1 MTEEIL
7 YEIESMGIPIQ
18 VIDKTNVRHL
28 RFGNSIRQSSINK
41 EKPFKL
47 QTKYTRDMAKVFDH
61 YRDIPETILVLG
73 LGAGTIPTYLY
84 HKFPKT
90 KIYVIEILPELK
102 EIASNYFSMPRN
114 ERLEVIIGDAYDYI
128 NVGVRRTALKETQI
142 KFDLIFMDVFGKNA
156 IPKKFRTEKFYAR
169 LYQLTS
175 ADGYVAFNTWVDPS
189 SYGNYI
195 RKLKGVFDTVIEE
208 CVPISGNHIAF
219 CK

>member
-7 YEIESMGIPIQ
+7 YEVESMGIPIQ

-41 EKPFKL
+41 KSPFKL
-47 QTKYTRDMAKVFDH
+47 QTKYTRDMMGVFGH

-73 LGAGTIPTYLY
+73 LGAGTIPSYLY
-84 HKFPKT
+84 HRFPNT

-102 EIASNYFSMPRN
+102 EIASDYFSMPRN
-114 ERLEVIIGDAYDYI
+114 ERLEIVIGDAYDYI
-128 NVGVRRTALKETQI
+128 KETQI
-142 KFDLIFMDVFGKNA
+142 QFDLIFMDVFSKNA
-156 IPKKFRTEKFYAR
+156 IPKKFRTEEFYTGLKR
-169 LYQLTS
+169 LIS
-175 ADGYVAFNTWVDPS
+175 ADGYVAFNTWVDWS

-195 RKLKGVFDTVIEE
+195 KKLKNVFDAVIEQS
-208 CVPISGNHIAF
+208 VPISGNHIAF

>member
-7 YEIESMGIPIQ
+7 YEVESMGIPIQ

-61 YRDIPETILVLG
+61 YKDIPENILVLG

-128 NVGVRRTALKETQI
+128 NVGVRRIALKETQI

-156 IPKKFRTEKFYAR
+156 IPKKFRTEKFYAG

-175 ADGYVAFNTWVDPS
+175 TDGYVAFNTWVDPS
-189 SYGNYI
+189 SYSNYI
-195 RKLKGVFDTVIEE
+195 RKLKNVFDVVIEQ
-208 CVPISGNHIAF
+208 CVPKSGNHIAF

>member
-7 YEIESMGIPIQ
+7 YETESMGIPIQ

-41 EKPFKL
+41 ERPFKL

-61 YRDIPETILVLG
+61 YKDIPETILILG
-73 LGAGTIPTYLY
+73 LGAGTIPSYLY
-84 HKFPKT
+84 HRFPKT

-102 EIASNYFSMPRN
+102 EIASDYFSMPRN
-114 ERLEVIIGDAYDYI
+114 ERLEIVIGDAYDYI
-128 NVGVRRTALKETQI
+128 METQI
-142 KFDLIFMDVFGKNA
+142 QFDLIFMDVFGKNT
-156 IPKKFRTEKFYAR
+156 IPKKFSTEKFYIG
-169 LYQLTS
+169 LSKLTS
-175 ADGYVAFNTWVDPS
+175 SAGYVAFNTWIDPS
-189 SYGNYI
+189 SYNNYI
-195 RKLKGVFDTVIEE
+195 RKLKTAFDTVIEE

>member
-7 YEIESMGIPIQ
+7 YEVESMGIPIQ

-41 EKPFKL
+41 KSPFKL

-61 YRDIPETILVLG
+61 YRDIPENILVLG
-73 LGAGTIPTYLY
+73 LGAGTIPSYLY
-84 HKFPKT
+84 HRFPKT
-90 KIYVIEILPELK
+90 KIYVVEILPELK

-142 KFDLIFMDVFGKNA
+142 KFDLIFMDVFSKNA
-156 IPKKFRTEKFYAR
+156 IPKKFSTEKFYAG

-175 ADGYVAFNTWVDPS
+175 TDGYVAFNTWIDPS
-189 SYGNYI
+189 SYSKYI
-195 RKLKGVFDTVIEE
+195 NKLQNVFDEVIEE

>member
-41 EKPFKL
+41 ANPFKL

-61 YRDIPETILVLG
+61 YIDIPETILILG
-73 LGAGTIPTYLY
+73 LGAGTIPSYLY
-84 HKFPKT
+84 HRFPKT
-90 KIYVIEILPELK
+90 KIYVVEILPELK
-102 EIASNYFSMPRN
+102 EIASDYFSMPRN
-114 ERLEVIIGDAYDYI
+114 ERLEIVIGDAYDYI
-128 NVGVRRTALKETQI
+128 METQI
-142 KFDLIFMDVFGKNA
+142 QFDLIFMDVFSKNT
-156 IPKKFRTEKFYAR
+156 IPKKFSTEKFYAG

-175 ADGYVAFNTWVDPS
+175 TDGYVAFNTWIDPS
-189 SYGNYI
+189 SYSKYI
-195 RKLKGVFDTVIEE
+195 NKLQNVFDVMIEE
-208 CVPISGNHIAF
+208 CVPKSGNHIAF

>member
-7 YEIESMGIPIQ
+7 YEVESMGIPIQ

-41 EKPFKL
+41 KSPFKL
-47 QTKYTRDMAKVFDH
+47 QTKYTRDMMGVFDH

-73 LGAGTIPTYLY
+73 LGAGTIPSYLY
-84 HKFPKT
+84 HRFPKT

-102 EIASNYFSMPRN
+102 EIASDYFSMPRN
-114 ERLEVIIGDAYDYI
+114 ERLEIIIGDAYDYI
-128 NVGVRRTALKETQI
+128 NVGGRRTALKETQI

-156 IPKKFRTEKFYAR
+156 IPKKFRTEKFYAG

-175 ADGYVAFNTWVDPS
+175 TDGYVAFNTWVDPS

>member
-7 YEIESMGIPIQ
+7 YEVESMGIPIQ

-41 EKPFKL
+41 KSPFKL

-73 LGAGTIPTYLY
+73 LGAGTIPSYLY
-84 HKFPKT
+84 HRFPNT

-102 EIASNYFSMPRN
+102 EIASDYFSMPRN
-114 ERLEVIIGDAYDYI
+114 ERLEIVIGDAYDYI
-128 NVGVRRTALKETQI
+128 KETQI
-142 KFDLIFMDVFGKNA
+142 QFDLIFMDVFSKNT
-156 IPKKFRTEKFYAR
+156 IPKKFSTEKFYAG

-175 ADGYVAFNTWVDPS
+175 TDGYVAFNTWIDPS
-189 SYGNYI
+189 SYGKYI
-195 RKLKGVFDTVIEE
+195 NKLQNVFDVVIEQS
-208 CVPISGNHIAF
+208 VPISGNHIAF

>member
-7 YEIESMGIPIQ
+7 YEVESMGIPIQ

-41 EKPFKL
+41 KSPFKL
-47 QTKYTRDMAKVFDH
+47 QTKYTRDMMEVFDH

-73 LGAGTIPTYLY
+73 LGAGTIPSYLY
-84 HKFPKT
+84 HRFPKA

-102 EIASNYFSMPRN
+102 EIASDYFSMPRN
-114 ERLEVIIGDAYDYI
+114 ERLEIIIGDAYDYI

-156 IPKKFRTEKFYAR
+156 IPKKFRTEKFYAG

-175 ADGYVAFNTWVDPS
+175 TDGYVAFNTWVDPS

-195 RKLKGVFDTVIEE
+195 RKLKGAFDTVIEE

>member
-41 EKPFKL
+41 ESPFKL

-73 LGAGTIPTYLY
+73 LGAGTIPSYLY
-84 HKFPKT
+84 HRFPKT
-90 KIYVIEILPELK
+90 KIYVVEILSELK
-102 EIASNYFSMPRN
+102 EIASDYFSMPRD
-114 ERLEVIIGDAYDYI
+114 ERLEIIIRDAYDYI
-128 NVGVRRTALKETQI
+128 METQI
-142 KFDLIFMDVFGKNA
+142 QFDLIFMDVFSKNS
-156 IPKKFRTEKFYAR
+156 IPKKFCTGEFYTGLKR
-169 LYQLTS
+169 LIS
-175 ADGYVAFNTWVDPS
+175 ADGYVAFNTWIDPS

-195 RKLKGVFDTVIEE
+195 RKLKKAFDTVIEE
-208 CVPISGNHIAF
+208 CVPKSGNHIAF

>member
-7 YEIESMGIPIQ
+7 YEVESMGIPIQ

-61 YRDIPETILVLG
+61 YKYIPENILVLG

-128 NVGVRRTALKETQI
+128 NVGVRRIALKETQI

-156 IPKKFRTEKFYAR
+156 IPKKFRTEKFYAG

-175 ADGYVAFNTWVDPS
+175 TDGYVAFNTWVDPS

>member
-7 YEIESMGIPIQ
+7 YEVESMGIPIQ

-28 RFGNSIRQSSINK
+28 RFGNAIRQSSINK
-41 EKPFKL
+41 KSPFKL
-47 QTKYTRDMAKVFDH
+47 QTKYTRDMMKVFDH
-61 YRDIPETILVLG
+61 YKDIPENILVLG
-73 LGAGTIPTYLY
+73 LGAGTIPSYLY

-90 KIYVIEILPELK
+90 KIYVVEILPELK
-102 EIASNYFSMPRN
+102 EIASDYFSMPRD

-156 IPKKFRTEKFYAR
+156 IPKKFRTEKFYAG

-175 ADGYVAFNTWVDPS
+175 TDGYVAFNTWVDPS

>member
-7 YEIESMGIPIQ
+7 YEVESMGIPIQ

-41 EKPFKL
+41 ANPFKL

-61 YRDIPETILVLG
+61 YKDIPENILVLG

-84 HKFPKT
+84 HRFPKT
-90 KIYVIEILPELK
+90 KIYVVEILPELK

-142 KFDLIFMDVFGKNA
+142 KLDLIFMDVFGKNA
-156 IPKKFRTEKFYAR
+156 IPKKFRTEKFYIG
-169 LYQLTS
+169 LSQLTS
-175 ADGYVAFNTWVDPS
+175 TGGYVAFNTWVDPS
-189 SYGNYI
+189 SYSKYI
-195 RKLKGVFDTVIEE
+195 KKLRGAFDTVIEE

>member
-7 YEIESMGIPIQ
+7 YEVESMGIPIQ

-41 EKPFKL
+41 KSPFKL

-61 YRDIPETILVLG
+61 YKDIPENILVLG
-73 LGAGTIPTYLY
+73 LGAGTIPSYLY
-84 HKFPKT
+84 HRFPKT

-114 ERLEVIIGDAYDYI
+114 ERLEIIIGDAYDYVMEAQNRI
-128 NVGVRRTALKETQI
+128 SIHFQ
-142 KFDLIFMDVFGKNA
+142 FDLIFMDVFSKNA
-156 IPKKFRTEKFYAR
+156 IPKKFCTEKFYTGLRR
-169 LYQLTS
+169 LIS
-175 ADGYVAFNTWVDPS
+175 ADGYVAFNTWIDPS
-189 SYGNYI
+189 SYSNYI
-195 RKLKGVFDTVIEE
+195 NKLQNVFDAVIEE
-208 CVPISGNHIAF
+208 CVPKSGNHIAF

>member
-41 EKPFKL
+41 KSPFKL

-61 YRDIPETILVLG
+61 YIDIPETILILG
-73 LGAGTIPTYLY
+73 LGAGTIPSYLY
-84 HKFPKT
+84 HRFPKT
-90 KIYVIEILPELK
+90 KIYVVEILPELK
-102 EIASNYFSMPRN
+102 EIASDYFSMPRN
-114 ERLEVIIGDAYDYI
+114 ERLEIVIGDAYDYI
-128 NVGVRRTALKETQI
+128 METQI
-142 KFDLIFMDVFGKNA
+142 QFDLIFMDVFGKNT
-156 IPKKFRTEKFYAR
+156 IPKKFSTEKFYIG
-169 LYQLTS
+169 LSKLTS
-175 ADGYVAFNTWVDPS
+175 SAGYVAFNTWIDPS
-189 SYGNYI
+189 SYNNYI
-195 RKLKGVFDTVIEE
+195 RKLKTAFDTVIEE

>member
-7 YEIESMGIPIQ
+7 YEVESMGIPIQ

-41 EKPFKL
+41 ERPFKL

-61 YRDIPETILVLG
+61 YSDIPETILVLG
-73 LGAGTIPTYLY
+73 LGAGTIPSYLY
-84 HKFPKT
+84 HRFPKT

-102 EIASNYFSMPRN
+102 EIASDYFSMPRN
-114 ERLEVIIGDAYDYI
+114 ERLEIVIGDAYDYI
-128 NVGVRRTALKETQI
+128 KETQI
-142 KFDLIFMDVFGKNA
+142 QFDLIFMDVFSKNA
-156 IPKKFRTEKFYAR
+156 IPKKFCTEEFYAGLKR
-169 LYQLTS
+169 LIS
-175 ADGYVAFNTWVDPS
+175 VDGYVAFNTWIDPS
-189 SYGNYI
+189 SYSNYI
-195 RKLKGVFDTVIEE
+195 KKLQNIFDAVIEE

>member
-18 VIDKTNVRHL
+18 VIDKTDVRHL

-41 EKPFKL
+41 KSPFKL

-73 LGAGTIPTYLY
+73 LGAGTIPSYLY
-84 HKFPKT
+84 HRFPKT

-102 EIASNYFSMPRN
+102 EIASDYFSMPRN
-114 ERLEVIIGDAYDYI
+114 ERLEIVIGDAYDYI
-128 NVGVRRTALKETQI
+128 METQI
-142 KFDLIFMDVFGKNA
+142 QFDLIFMDVFGKNT
-156 IPKKFRTEKFYAR
+156 IPKKFSTEKFYIG
-169 LYQLTS
+169 LSKLTS
-175 ADGYVAFNTWVDPS
+175 SAGYVAFNTWIDPS
-189 SYGNYI
+189 SYNNYI
-195 RKLKGVFDTVIEE
+195 RKLKTAFDTVIEE
-208 CVPISGNHIAF
+208 CVPKSGNHIAF

>member
-41 EKPFKL
+41 ERPFKL

-61 YRDIPETILVLG
+61 YIDIPETILILG
-73 LGAGTIPTYLY
+73 LGAGTIPSYLY
-84 HKFPKT
+84 HRFPKT
-90 KIYVIEILPELK
+90 KIYVVEILSELK
-102 EIASNYFSMPRN
+102 EIASDYFSMPRD
-114 ERLEVIIGDAYDYI
+114 ERLEIVIGDAYDYI

-142 KFDLIFMDVFGKNA
+142 KFDLIFMDVFGKNT
-156 IPKKFRTEKFYAR
+156 IPKKFSTEKFYIG
-169 LYQLTS
+169 LSKLTS
-175 ADGYVAFNTWVDPS
+175 SAGYVAFNTWIDPS
-189 SYGNYI
+189 SYSNYI
-195 RKLKGVFDTVIEE
+195 RKLKKAFGTVIEE
-208 CVPISGNHIAF
+208 CVPKSGNHIAF